1 MGVSAASVCD
11 QNTDSDDINFV
22 LAHTG
27 PDDSSLSCKEMREKG
42 EELQQKLHQEPLLQI
57 DQYFLLWLCNNLMG
71 ILDRCIRQP
80 YEERSRRSL

>member
-42 EELQQKLHQEPLLQI
+42 EELQQELHQEPLLRI
-57 DQYFLLWLCNNLMG
+57 DQYFLLCRCNRCMG
-71 ILDRCIRQP
+71 ILAQYNP
-80 YEERSRRSL
+80 KPNGAKSRESL